1 MEDFKELYALLH
13 LETTLAQ
20 SSLNELIGQARNAV
34 VRMTAD
40 KMTKYDLP
48 PLDDLIT
55 IIKNSLD
62 LEDLSY
68 YKDQNGYHLHIDSC
82 PAALRYGLVSCSGGS
97 GSICPII
104 FLCLCSIMKE
114 TGVEAEVINV
124 EHGKDGIEDA
134 LIRPYFS
141 SWEELI
147 LRVSEDIEN
156 LR

>member
-1 MEDFKELYALLH
+1 
-13 LETTLAQ
+13 Q
-20 SSLNELIGQARNAV
+20 SSLTELIGQARNAI

-40 KMTKYDLP
+40 KMTNYDLP
-48 PLDDLIT
+48 ALDDLIT

-62 LEDLSY
+62 LKDLSY
-68 YKDQNGYHLHIDSC
+68 HKDQNGYHLHIDSC
-82 PAALRYGLVSCSGGS
+82 PASSRYGSFSCEGD
-97 GSICPII
+97 SICPII

-147 LRVSEDIEN
+147 SRVSEGIDQ
-156 LR
+156 